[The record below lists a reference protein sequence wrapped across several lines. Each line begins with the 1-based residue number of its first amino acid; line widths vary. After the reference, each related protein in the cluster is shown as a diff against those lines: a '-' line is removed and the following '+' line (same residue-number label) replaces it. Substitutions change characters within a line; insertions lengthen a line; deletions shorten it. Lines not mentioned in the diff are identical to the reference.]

1 MNAPLQDVVG
11 SIAVRRVLVQLSDV
25 HYVGDGRL
33 FGGLS
38 LRNIFTQVR
47 AILELPQYTPEAI
60 VVTGDLVHRGTQASY
75 RDLQREFELLRVAF
89 AVPIVVTFGN
99 HDDMERAGAVFP
111 TTQIAYTETHRIV
124 SFDNSDPEITP
135 QQERWLSDQLA
146 QPYRSGTILAFHHS
160 PLPSLVPILQ
170 RRGME
175 NRGALAR
182 VVENSDVIQIL
193 TGHYHHAMAGTFAGV
208 PCWSSPAL
216 STQQIMAPQLAEVDH
231 GGGSGFSVVELS
243 EFGPITTPIWLDI
256 EQSESDS
263 RSAKTIA
270 ST

>member
-1 MNAPLQDVVG
+1 MSGTLQDVGG
-11 SIAVRRVLVQLSDV
+11 SILARRVLVQLSDL
-25 HYVGDGRL
+25 HYIGEGRL
-33 FGGLS
+33 FGGLM
-38 LRNIFTQVR
+38 LREIFAQIR

-75 RDLQREFELLRVAF
+75 QDLQREFEMLRAAF
-89 AVPIVVTFGN
+89 AVPIIVTFGN
-99 HDDMERAGAVFP
+99 HDDIERAAAVFP
-111 TTQIAYTETHRIV
+111 TMQIAHTETHRIV

-135 QQERWLSDQLA
+135 HQERWLVEQLA

-175 NRGALAR
+175 KRAALAR
-182 VVENSDVIQIL
+182 IVENSDVIQIL

-216 STQQIMAPQLAEVDH
+216 STQQIMAPQLVEAGH

-243 EFGPITTPIWLDI
+243 EYGPIATPIWLDV
-256 EQSESDS
+256 EQPD
-263 RSAKTIA
+263 R
-270 ST
+270 